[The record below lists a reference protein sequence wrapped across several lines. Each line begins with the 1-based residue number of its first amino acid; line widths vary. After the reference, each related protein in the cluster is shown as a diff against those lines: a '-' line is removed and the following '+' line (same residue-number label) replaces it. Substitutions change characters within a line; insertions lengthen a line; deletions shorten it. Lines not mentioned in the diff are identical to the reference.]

1 MAKVELSTGDH
12 VEPTR
17 IVDLPGNSHKEKEYR
32 EKQEAGKR
40 PPAKKVI
47 KGKAVT
53 KKKSIGKRI
62 VDTFVDEDVEDVK
75 GYIFFDVIIPM
86 VKDVIVD
93 AGIATLESI
102 FYGTS
107 GSRYSSRR
115 NSGRTNYGKISTT
128 SGRDRGRDRE
138 RSGVRGG
145 ARYSCEDVILDSKS
159 DAEEVLSQLVDL
171 IEDYGAASVADL
183 YDMVGISGQF
193 TDNYWGW
200 RDLSSATTRRVRDGY
215 LIDLPK
221 TINIKD

>member
-1 MAKVELSTGDH
+1 MARVELSTGDH

-17 IVDLPGNSHKEKEYR
+17 IVDIPGNSHTERR
-32 EKQEAGKR
+32 EQQNKPK
-40 PPAKKVI
+40 KTVNKVI
-47 KGKAVT
+47 SGTVKT
-53 KKKSIGKRI
+53 KKKSLYKRFL
-62 VDTFVDEDVEDVK
+62 DTFVDEDVEDVK
-75 GYIFFDVIIPM
+75 GYILFDVIIPM
-86 VKDVIVD
+86 IKDVIVD

-102 FYGTS
+102 FYGVS
-107 GSRYSSRR
+107 GGRYSSRR
-115 NSGRTNYGKISTT
+115 SSGRTNYGKISTN
-128 SGRDRGRDRE
+128 SGRDRIRDRE
-138 RSGVRGG
+138 NARVRGG

-200 RDLSSATTRRVRDGY
+200 TDLSSATTRRVHGGF

-221 TINIKD
+221 TVNIKG